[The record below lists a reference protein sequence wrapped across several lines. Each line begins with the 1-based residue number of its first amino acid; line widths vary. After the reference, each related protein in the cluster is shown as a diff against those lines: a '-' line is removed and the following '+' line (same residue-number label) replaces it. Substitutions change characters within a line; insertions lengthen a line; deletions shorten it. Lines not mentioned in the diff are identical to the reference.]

1 MGRRIITTHNGHP
14 FNLDRLRDIQNIFNN
29 INLTLKNLLGVE
41 PAILSGLQLIE
52 EVNGLE
58 RYTPGHIFW
67 NSLQIPYTE
76 EGDNFY
82 DPSNP
87 NSKLCIY
94 RTVINALHDNT
105 QGTTSPIKEIF
116 TAKFGQTTDVD
127 CVAGFRMNEFVRV
140 KSIYELSEFS
150 MPDGVVVDPNYL
162 AFTQAM
168 LDKLNNIQAGAQ
180 VNVKP
185 SWTAAAGSSNE
196 ILDKPDILVPLWK
209 HTFEGISDINGNA
222 TYLIEFPDVG
232 TANYMVVG
240 SFVAIPN
247 FGNLYEHNSVYWTV
261 NNKTATSFKL
271 LIRETAGT
279 SQSVKFDYMLIPLN

>member
-14 FNLDRLRDIQNIFNN
+14 LNLDRLRDIQNIFNN

-52 EVNGLE
+52 QVNGLE

-116 TAKFGQTTDVD
+116 TAKFGQTTDVG
-127 CVAGFRMNEFVRV
+127 CVAGFRMSEFVRV

-162 AFTQAM
+162 AFTQSM
-168 LDKLNNIQAGAQ
+168 LDKLNGIQQGAQ

-185 SWTAAAGSSNE
+185 SWTAAPGSANE
-196 ILDKPDILVPLWK
+196 ILDKPTILNVLANETYIIGDFGNADYEVPLVPAVSTADYK
-209 HTFEGISDINGNA
+209 VICSFETAASNASATVDFNHIVHSKTFNSFKIRLKEPGNISQALTIN
-222 TYLIEFPDVG
+222 YLII
-232 TANYMVVG
+232 AN
-240 SFVAIPN
+240 
-247 FGNLYEHNSVYWTV
+247 
-261 NNKTATSFKL
+261 
-271 LIRETAGT
+271 
-279 SQSVKFDYMLIPLN
+279 